1 MTVFL
6 LMELDLISLE
16 GISVFSS
23 RFWGVHGFSM
33 SLGSPSGF
41 GSVRHLYF
49 CSCIKA
55 ARSAYLHCHQPTI
68 CPWNLCWCFYY
79 LVPPCTA
86 GQSLL
91 GRGLCGSFLFSL
103 ILPSTLWRLL
113 WASLSL
119 LSPRSVLQGC
129 VHLFRFPRP
138 ALYVSGLMCTC
149 FGSQAPAL
157 YRSEVC
163 VHWKGFYATLLSA
176 PCSHHLH
183 HRASVGL
190 S

>member
-91 GRGLCGSFLFSL
+91 GRGLCGSFLGSL
-103 ILPSTLWRLL
+103 ALPSVLWTFVWASLRPLGSLSLSPLGPPCQGAWVFFFWLPQPAFCDTGLL
-113 WASLSL
+113 WAPLV
-119 LSPRSVLQGC
+119 PQAC
-129 VHLFRFPRP
+129 HL
-138 ALYVSGLMCTC
+138 VG
-149 FGSQAPAL
+149 
-157 YRSEVC
+157 
-163 VHWKGFYATLLSA
+163 ATIREL
-176 PCSHHLH
+176 
-183 HRASVGL
+183 SVG
-190 S
+190 